1 MRRVSTDSQEFKA
14 MIRAFIKEKGARA
27 FSYGNFVTWNTNRER
42 VVVSH
47 CGNASMGQAIFS
59 SILKHEY
66 DVQMTYRHAT
76 DGQLETVYQV
86 EKVKEKK
93 ALFKRSIAPTPLEQR
108 KEDAS
113 FEKLAYMN

>member
-1 MRRVSTDSQEFKA
+1 MKSMPGTVDRICNSY
-14 MIRAFIKEKGARA
+14 ARI
-27 FSYGNFVTWNTNRER
+27 VTE
-42 VVVSH
+42 
-47 CGNASMGQAIFS
+47 S
-59 SILKHEY
+59 SLKHEY
-66 DVQMTYRHAT
+66 DLQMTYRHNA
-76 DGQLETVYQV
+76 DGLLETVYQV